1 MKKKQ
6 MNIKVHLF
14 SQSKSIGYKNIKN
27 AYTKDGMY
35 CIYTEDNIVYK
46 YPMVNIFRIEETY
59 N

>member
-14 SQSKSIGYKNIKN
+14 SQSKSIDYKNIKN